1 MSRSYRSHHPEFRA
15 GETSRAQQDS
25 TSHLRLILPLP
36 ASSSSRTRAASPPG
50 SLETQPPRNATTT
63 ETPASLGI
71 QPPSTTN
78 GEPEKRGRGR
88 PRTKEVVLGPK
99 RPRGRPRKALV
110 VETGPPAP
118 AKPRG
123 RPRKDKGAAGEFRV
137 RVSAQSGPITV
148 PGVKGHLH
156 RPHLQPL
163 APLFSNNRKALHGD
177 MPAPAPAP
185 IPSSPVSH
193 NAHPRSGPSVHIA
206 PEEDPEGPVDID
218 EDEETEASGKG
229 IGEETSGGDEG
240 DEQDDER
247 ENDGD
252 EPSVNP
258 HVRHSH
264 PPWLLEHFRK
274 CIQALQTRDADGL
287 PALYAKDRTFWFQPP
302 GTWFLLQSSPSP
314 VSLYKPRMFV
324 WDPLALYKKLP
335 CPRCNRVL
343 GRHSTISQPRRC
355 VDLTTTFWIVGFRY
369 RCRNCK
375 HPKTGKSTV
384 TWRSWDPRILAA
396 MPRALS
402 AQFPARLTHRSAVS
416 NDLFSWM
423 RSCFQNGMGSGQ
435 FADAVLAQHLLRYDQ
450 LHLQYLDFIARGVAV
465 SELTGRQ
472 YMSFLPFDDTSPEGF
487 RGFVPSARYFRD
499 IYDTFMDEHRHHF
512 EQHTAMLSAVV
523 CALDHSHKLPK
534 RIATVNHLPVFGAL
548 LCFTNEKGEIRAL
561 NFVATKAHSQYEL
574 TLKGIRESLELYGHE
589 SIQIVYTD
597 NVTDRAFLESS
608 FPSLRMGVVPVEKY
622 SHLPLFSL
630 PDGVQPLVRRDESAI
645 NVAMSTILAHAP
657 VEEAEGDLAIGF
669 DCEWNVSKMIEH
681 RRLPEKLVMLLQNPR
696 VRKVGRMVA
705 SDLKQLE
712 EIVKPSSPFSG
723 AVDLAAYAKERNV
736 VSNARISLS
745 DLCAIVLGKMLRKNI
760 SERFSMAWEQDN
772 LTDEQV
778 QYAAC
783 DAYAPLLIYQE
794 LSKLRVPQ
802 PLPSILPPQGTV
814 DVLVYNQDRSTVLA
828 SGYISARP
836 FPIEFDNIHLT
847 PTRALVTITE
857 VRVPGALLTSHHD
870 RPLSSF
876 GLPPFQVVCKRTFLR
891 MYDPL
896 SFKLPEPPQP
906 MSVDAATNETD
917 QQEGEGESLAE
928 LGQAYETD
936 DGTGNLL
943 RQSMGVG
950 GEVPVDD
957 EDGDASAGPS
967 GTTTARP
974 FVDATSD
981 ALGQAMSAKLK
992 RPNTQQSSSDPDY
1005 EALKSRVLK
1014 DLFHVFNM
1022 LRISANHSLRREFAA
1037 ALRDILFVFDKEDRA
1052 RITAWAAC
1060 LETPRTFEQL
1070 MASNADWV
1078 QKHSR
1083 RYVPSPE
1090 VLFPLVEELFRTY
1103 GPLQDAATKEPLFGP
1118 KQWKTA
1124 SQILDLIRKGYL
1136 SDPAGIALYTKIGN
1150 DKKAG
1155 NLPIYRCAR
1164 GTSFTEGVH
1173 SQLRSR
1179 LPTVGV
1185 SIRHINSRLPEYV
1198 YVHNKRVGT
1207 MNTTGKKYRG
1217 HYDPW
1222 IINRIQERLAYLDAI
1237 LINPIEIRGM
1247 VNTDLYVRT
1256 QERLGILPIPDDVR
1270 IQSAI
1275 GEYNPQDPNARKQE
1289 QAYLARIQNTKK
1301 AVLPV
1306 HTPQEYKLFEELM
1319 VSSPA
1324 FNSASR
1330 GPVWKLAVRVW
1341 NERAELTHGV
1351 SYKLIEHLKTSYA
1364 SFNTGVRIRQTLST
1378 TSAIRRDINKRARD
1392 PSRSDAAPQLT
1403 DRPLAPTMVTAGL
1416 DIPMASSTSLPSPP
1430 CPPPPTPA
1438 DQDFDFPPQSAS
1450 ASTHQTPPAFAY
1462 SATAHALAQRRV
1474 AEDTAQRQ
1482 QQPITPPTPTLPPQ
1496 PPTQTFSHAVRE
1508 LARQRVASSVA
1519 QLQPQTAAP
1528 SGPRG
1533 PRKCQKCGSAE
1544 CSGRKQIKYCYS
1556 GPCQDC
1562 GEVLCYGR
1570 NSRRPGKPC
1579 SQAWIGYAE
1588 DRLPELPTLPPPSCS
1603 TSL

>member
-1 MSRSYRSHHPEFRA
+1 M
-15 GETSRAQQDS
+15 
-25 TSHLRLILPLP
+25 
-36 ASSSSRTRAASPPG
+36 
-50 SLETQPPRNATTT
+50 
-63 ETPASLGI
+63 
-71 QPPSTTN
+71 
-78 GEPEKRGRGR
+78 
-88 PRTKEVVLGPK
+88 
-99 RPRGRPRKALV
+99 

-123 RPRKDKGAAGEFRV
+123 RPRKDRAATGEFRV
-137 RVSAQSGPITV
+137 RISAHNGPITV
-148 PGVKGHLH
+148 PAVPGHLH
-156 RPHLQPL
+156 RPHLHPL
-163 APLFSNNRKALHGD
+163 APLFSNKRQGAVPAL
-177 MPAPAPAP
+177 APAP
-185 IPSSPVSH
+185 IPSDRITH
-193 NAHPRSGPSVHIA
+193 NTHPRSRPSVHIA
-206 PEEDPEGPVDID
+206 PEEDPERPVDID
-218 EDEETEASGKG
+218 EDEDAEASGKG

-240 DEQDDER
+240 DENDDEP
-247 ENDGD
+247 EHGGD

-258 HVRHSH
+258 HARHSH
-264 PPWLLEHFRK
+264 PPWLLEHFRT
-274 CIQALQTRDADGL
+274 CVQALQTRDANGL
-287 PALYAKDRTFWFQPP
+287 PALYAKDRSFWFRSPA
-302 GTWFLLQSSPSP
+302 TWFLLQSSPSP
-314 VSLYKPRMFV
+314 VRLYKPRMFV

-335 CPRCNRVL
+335 CPRCNKVL

-355 VDLTTTFWIVGFRY
+355 IDLTATFWIVGFRY

-384 TWRSWDPRILAA
+384 TWRSWDPRILAV

-423 RSCFQNGMGSGQ
+423 RSCFQTGMGSGQ
-435 FADAVLAQHLLRYDQ
+435 FADAVLVQHLLHYDQ
-450 LHLQYLDFIARGVAV
+450 LHLQYLDFIAQGVAI
-465 SELTGRQ
+465 SEFMDRK

-487 RGFVPSARYFRD
+487 RGFVPGAHYFRN
-499 IYDTFMDEHRHHF
+499 IYDAFMDEHRHHF
-512 EQHTAMLSAVV
+512 DQHTSMLSAVV

-589 SIQIVYTD
+589 SIKIVYTD

-608 FPSLRMGVVPVEKY
+608 FPSLRMGVAPVEKY

-630 PDGVQPLVRRDESAI
+630 PSGVQPLVRREESAI
-645 NVAMSTILAHAP
+645 NAAMSTILAHVP
-657 VEEAEGDLAIGF
+657 VDETEGDLAIGF
-669 DCEWNVSKMIEH
+669 DCEWNVGVLGDGPGVERGEIAIIQIAFENRVYILQVSKMIEH
-681 RRLPEKLVMLLQNPR
+681 RRLPEKLEMLLQNPR

-705 SDLKQLE
+705 GDMKQQ
-712 EIVKPSSPFSG
+712 IVEPSSPFSG
-723 AVDLAAYAKERNV
+723 AMDLAAYAKERNV

-745 DLCAIVLGKMLRKNI
+745 DLCAIVLGTMLRKNV
-760 SERFSMAWEQDN
+760 SERFSMAWEQDE

-802 PLPSILPPQGTV
+802 PLPSILPPESAV
-814 DVLVYNQDRSTVLA
+814 DVLLYNQDRSTVLA
-828 SGYISARP
+828 SGYLSPRP
-836 FPIEFDNIHLT
+836 FPIEFDEIHLT

-870 RPLSSF
+870 RSLSSF
-876 GLPPFQVVCKRTFLR
+876 GPPPFQVVCKRTFLR

-896 SFKLPEPPQP
+896 SFKLPEAPQP
-906 MSVDAATNETD
+906 MSVEGDTSVDNNEMD
-917 QQEGEGESLAE
+917 QQGGEGEPLAE
-928 LGQAYETD
+928 SEQAHETD
-936 DGTGNLL
+936 HGAGNLL
-943 RQSMGVG
+943 RQSMGEG
-950 GEVPVDD
+950 GGVSAED
-957 EDGDASAGPS
+957 EDGDASAVSVGA
-967 GTTTARP
+967 TTARP
-974 FVDATSD
+974 FVDGTSD

-992 RPNTQQSSSDPDY
+992 RPTQQANGAD
-1005 EALKSRVLK
+1005 LKTRVLK

-1022 LRISANHSLRREFAA
+1022 LRISATHALRREFAR

-1052 RITAWAAC
+1052 RITAWAAR
-1060 LETPRTFEQL
+1060 LEAARTFEQL
-1070 MASNADWV
+1070 LASNPDWV
-1078 QKHSR
+1078 KKHCRS
-1083 RYVPSPE
+1083 YVPPAE

-1124 SQILDLIRKGYL
+1124 SQILDLIREGYV
-1136 SDPAGIALYTKIGN
+1136 SDPEGIALYTKIGN
-1150 DKKAG
+1150 DKNAG

-1164 GTSFTEGVH
+1164 GTNFTEGVH

-1207 MNTTGKKYRG
+1207 LNSTGKKYRG

-1222 IINRIQERLAYLDAI
+1222 ITNRIQEGLAYLDGV
-1237 LINPIEIRGM
+1237 LIDPIEILGT

-1270 IQSAI
+1270 TASAI
-1275 GEYNPQDPNARKQE
+1275 GEYNPQDPDARKQE

-1319 VSSPA
+1319 VTSPA

-1341 NERAELTHGV
+1341 NERAELMHGV
-1351 SYKLIEHLKTSYA
+1351 SYKLIEHLKTYYA
-1364 SFNTGVRIRQTLST
+1364 SFNIGIRIRQTLST
-1378 TSAIRRDINKRARD
+1378 TSTIRRDINKQARD
-1392 PSRSDAAPQLT
+1392 PRRSDAAPRLM

-1416 DIPMASSTSLPSPP
+1416 DFPSNWQSPLPSPP

-1438 DQDFDFPPQSAS
+1438 HQISDSPPDSESTSRAP
-1450 ASTHQTPPAFAY
+1450 THQMPRPFAY
-1462 SATAHALAQRRV
+1462 STTAHALAQRRV
-1474 AEDTAQRQ
+1474 AEDIAQRQ
-1482 QQPITPPTPTLPPQ
+1482 QQPPAIIPPTPTLPPQ
-1496 PPTQTFSHAVRE
+1496 HPPTTFSDAARE

-1519 QLQPQTAAP
+1519 QRQPQPAAP

-1544 CSGRKQIKYCYS
+1544 CSGRKQIRYCYN
-1556 GPCQDC
+1556 PCQDC
-1562 GEVLCYGR
+1562 GQVLCYGR
-1570 NSRRPGKPC
+1570 NSRRTAGKPC
-1579 SQAWIGYAE
+1579 NQAWIGYE
-1588 DRLPELPTLPPPSCS
+1588 DRRPELPTLPPPPRTC
-1603 TSL
+1603 T